1 MIAQAAGN
9 RFITGFIAGLLLP
22 LLVFFAV
29 YLFTGDEL
37 SLKAYA
43 ERILSRNILSHIISL
58 CVFPNV
64 VLFLIFNRSDRLLS
78 ARGVLGIT
86 ILWAMAVFAVKFL

>member
-1 MIAQAAGN
+1 MIARTAGN

-22 LLVFFAV
+22 MVVFFVV

-43 ERILSRNILSHIISL
+43 GRILSRNILSHAISL

-78 ARGVLGIT
+78 ARGVLGVT
-86 ILWAMAVFAVKFL
+86 ILWAMAVFAVKLF